1 MPADRQKAV
10 VWPEII
16 RAIQGDVPAFQ
27 ALQQA
32 VQRGGITIA
41 AFPVQESLASAIKS
55 QPDPELVLFFLM
67 KCHSSSSSITT
78 TASPGS
84 GCGRGV
90 WLLAW
95 ARIQFRIDGVETPSN
110 FPMAFMD
117 KPNVYSST
125 AVSFF
130 QAGSPRGGLTRR
142 AAQQN
147 WFVGHNPC
155 TATLEHH
162 KTNHS

>member
-1 MPADRQKAV
+1 
-10 VWPEII
+10 
-16 RAIQGDVPAFQ
+16 
-27 ALQQA
+27 
-32 VQRGGITIA
+32 
-41 AFPVQESLASAIKS
+41 
-55 QPDPELVLFFLM
+55 M
-67 KCHSSSSSITT
+67 KCHSSSRSITT

-130 QAGSPRGGLTRR
+130 QAGSPRGGLKLVLLALPYGCHFASSG
-142 AAQQN
+142 AACA
-147 WFVGHNPC
+147 P
-155 TATLEHH
+155 
-162 KTNHS
+162 